1 MYGCGKNVRSGTPVL
16 AALCAMLWLPETA
29 RCQGPD
35 RGTVASSTED
45 AYRSAIS
52 SHFHVS
58 PDEIRVLEGWG
69 LPLEELPVVLA
80 LSGWSEASPD
90 AIVVLRRRGEGWH
103 DLARRLGVSAAAFDL
118 PPAAGTG
125 TPALAATLERIRH
138 PASGVPGRVRLSDEE
153 VVTLVNV
160 SLLTQSG
167 GHSAERVLRA
177 VERTGSFAAALERL
191 REGAPGRKDARC

>member
-16 AALCAMLWLPETA
+16 AALCAVLWLPETG

-58 PDEIRVLEGWG
+58 PDELRVLEGWG

-80 LSGWSEASPD
+80 ISGWTEASPD
-90 AIVVLRRRGEGWH
+90 AIVVLRRRGESWH
-103 DLARRLGVSAAAFDL
+103 ALGRRLGVSATAFDL

-125 TPALAATLERIRH
+125 TPALAEILERIRS
-138 PASGVPGRVRLSDEE
+138 PAPGARGGVRLTDRE

-160 SLLTQSG
+160 ALLTQAEG
-167 GHSAERVLRA
+167 LSAERVLRA
-177 VERTGSFAAALERL
+177 VERTGSFAAALGRL
-191 REGAPGRKDARC
+191 RGESSGRKDARC